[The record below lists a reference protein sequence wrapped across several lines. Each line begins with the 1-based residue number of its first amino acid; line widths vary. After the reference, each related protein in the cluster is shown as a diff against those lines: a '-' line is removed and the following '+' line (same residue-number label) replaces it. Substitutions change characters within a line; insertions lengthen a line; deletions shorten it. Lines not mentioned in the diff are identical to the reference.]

1 MLLLVPPHFFYF
13 SIVFKFFANC
23 TNDNTVTCY
32 FLKECL
38 DLKNKLTE
46 LTTRKELLKNER
58 SKLERRP
65 AACSTS
71 SAEPS
76 PSCSTP
82 SSSGATSPIPSSRS
96 SFAGSDHPFSPP
108 LRAHIRVLLPNKQY
122 TVVSV
127 AMIYGYFRFSI
138 RLLILIVIWEVFCCD
153 SLASMHLNL
162 SQVDFNS
169 LFTSQ
174 T

>member
-1 MLLLVPPHFFYF
+1 MLLLVPPHFFIFPLF
-13 SIVFKFFANC
+13 SSCLQTAQMIIPSLVF
-23 TNDNTVTCY
+23 

-46 LTTRKELLKNER
+46 LTSRKEFLKNER

-65 AACSTS
+65 AAFSTS

-127 AMIYGYFRFSI
+127 AMIYDYFRFSI
-138 RLLILIVIWEVFCCD
+138 RLLILIVIWEVLCW
-153 SLASMHLNL
+153 
-162 SQVDFNS
+162 
-169 LFTSQ
+169 
-174 T
+174 

>member
-1 MLLLVPPHFFYF
+1 MLLLIPPHFFIFPLF
-13 SIVFKFFANC
+13 SSCLQTAQMIVLSLVF
-23 TNDNTVTCY
+23 

-46 LTTRKELLKNER
+46 LTTRKEFLKNER

-96 SFAGSDHPFSPP
+96 SFAGSDHPFSPQ

-122 TVVSV
+122 TVVSFV
-127 AMIYGYFRFSI
+127 MIYDYFRSSI

-153 SLASMHLNL
+153 SLASMHLDL
-162 SQVDFNS
+162 SQVDFN
-169 LFTSQ
+169 
-174 T
+174 

>member
-1 MLLLVPPHFFYF
+1 MSCVIACSSTLDYF
-13 SIVFKFFANC
+13 SIVFKLFTLTAQVIIHC
-23 TNDNTVTCY
+23 TFTSY
-32 FLKECL
+32 FLKECS

-46 LTTRKELLKNER
+46 LTTRKELLNER

-65 AACSTS
+65 AAFSTS

-96 SFAGSDHPFSPP
+96 SFAGSDHPFAPP

-127 AMIYGYFRFSI
+127 AMIYDCFRFSM
-138 RLLILIVIWEVFCCD
+138 RLLILIVIWDIFCW
-153 SLASMHLNL
+153 
-162 SQVDFNS
+162 
-169 LFTSQ
+169 
-174 T
+174 